1 MILRGLL
8 PFGWPSAVAGF
19 CAMVKI
25 TLFFCAKVGLI
36 VWLRG
41 YEVGY
46 VLRAISSGWGDE
58 DSALG

>member
-1 MILRGLL
+1 
-8 PFGWPSAVAGF
+8 
-19 CAMVKI
+19 MVKI

-41 YEVGY
+41 DEVGY